1 MPPKSNENNDL
12 QKNTGHSENIQGSN
26 RVTFSYDLRVTSTIP
41 PSQRRLYWLSGL
53 FLDLFHILAIFVPTK
68 EQDENMPKDENSS
81 HEKGQAPSVVIPL
94 KNKNRQ
100 RTPKRRDGITDK
112 QQAFI
117 DAIIEGHNLSEAYRL
132 AYNAQNMSAA
142 SIHVEACRLAAS
154 PNVSLVLDRHYQMVS
169 TNNRM
174 LALSRSER
182 VIQKLEEIGI
192 DSTAHDGTQVHA
204 LKLLMQN
211 LGMLTQVVEL
221 EDKTERTEQ
230 QLEKDIQN
238 KLIALGIK

>member
-1 MPPKSNENNDL
+1 
-12 QKNTGHSENIQGSN
+12 
-26 RVTFSYDLRVTSTIP
+26 
-41 PSQRRLYWLSGL
+41 
-53 FLDLFHILAIFVPTK
+53 
-68 EQDENMPKDENSS
+68 MPKDENQN
-81 HEKGQAPSVVIPL
+81 HDKGQAPSVVVPITS
-94 KNKNRQ
+94 KNRV
-100 RTPKRRDGITDK
+100 RTPRRGNGITDK

-117 DAIIEGHNLSEAYRL
+117 DAIIEGNNLSEAYRL
-132 AYNAQNMSAA
+132 AYDAQNMSKA

-154 PNVSLVLDRHYQMVS
+154 PKVSLCLEKAWASIDQSR
-169 TNNRM
+169 RM
-174 LALSRSER
+174 LAVSRSDR

-192 DSTAHDGTQVHA
+192 DSTAHDGTQVQA